1 MVVVCSLCNGCVHEF
16 VLDLRRIEQIIN
28 GLAKSGIYVFV
39 HRTAGP
45 VGIHIRA
52 LA

>member
-1 MVVVCSLCNGCVHEF
+1 MVIVCSLGNSGIHEF
-16 VLDLRRIEQIIN
+16 ILDIRCIEQVVD
-28 GLAKSGIYVFV
+28 GLSETGIYVFI

>member
-1 MVVVCSLCNGCVHEF
+1 MVIVCSLCNGCIHKF

-28 GLAKSGIYVFV
+28 GLTESGIYVLV

-52 LA
+52 FA